1 MWKRRRR
8 YRDQSMRYAPQPFDN
23 ERQFYGGFAS
33 GRPYVKD
40 HFYTEEFRMPYSY
53 TPNTPKP
60 WSPYRKYANPYTT
73 KKLKKYD
80 DTIPE
85 VRQTSTTVVP
95 REYAEPSMKLY
106 QPGYERHLDAFKK
119 SSARIKNYKQMLAN
133 KQLRKDLHNKI
144 WGKLDHEYKRIDQIM
159 NADPFISKKDVQ
171 PMTGRTAK
179 DFYKDVQDKE
189 NTKLITYRPG
199 DTMTVSKMIEQEERD
214 SQPRQVTYVDEPD
227 VVESRMVQHQQIR
240 NVQRNNRI
248 EQQRAENEKRIAKY
262 EHDKQVAL
270 ESRNQLNAVAKVVN
284 NAITTGRN
292 LTRNNLLNV
301 QRAINASIDQFGVPA
316 SAQNLQDTYNF
327 YLPPGVAKS
336 VDDMYV
342 RTRGSQDDHMRIE
355 APVKELPEPP
365 SRFQYKSIK
374 DGDVPDSSKSI
385 VIRYKDL

>member
-1 MWKRRRR
+1 
-8 YRDQSMRYAPQPFDN
+8 MRYAPQPIDN
-23 ERQFYGGFAS
+23 ERQFYSGFAS

-40 HFYTEEFRMPYSY
+40 HFYTEEFKMPYSY

-73 KKLKKYD
+73 KTLKKYD

-85 VRQTSTTVVP
+85 VRQTSDVVVP
-95 REYAEPSMKLY
+95 RQYAEPSMKLY
-106 QPGYERHLDAFKK
+106 QSGYERHLDAFKK

-144 WGKLDHEYKRIDQIM
+144 WGKLDHEYKRIDKIM
-159 NADPFISKKDVQ
+159 QADPFVSKSVSN

-179 DFYKDVQDKE
+179 EFYKDVEDKE
-189 NTKLITYRPG
+189 NAKLVTYRPG
-199 DTMTVSKMIEQEERD
+199 DTMTVAKMIEQEERD
-214 SQPRQVTYVDEPD
+214 NQPRQVIYVDEPD
-227 VVESRMVQHQQIR
+227 VVETRMVQHQQNR
-240 NVQRNNRI
+240 NTQRNNRI
-248 EQQRAENEKRIAKY
+248 EQQRAINEKRIAKY

-292 LTRNNLLNV
+292 LTRSNLLNV
-301 QRAINASIDQFGVPA
+301 QRAINASIDQFGSPV

-327 YLPPGVAKS
+327 YLPPGVAKG

-342 RTRGSQDDHMRIE
+342 RSHGRQYDHMRIE
-355 APVKELPEPP
+355 APVPQITEEESKYIFKE
-365 SRFQYKSIK
+365 IK
-374 DGDVPDSSKSI
+374 DGDVSDSSKSI
-385 VIRYKDL
+385 VVKYKDL